1 MHRPLSLPASVR
13 RDAAALPE
21 QAVRAHD
28 LSPLTATAARVLIA
42 LLALAGAPA
51 HALQISRLTPQ
62 GEVARVRQVVAQ
74 FDAPAIRFGDPAAPA
89 PLAVQCDDPIA
100 GKGGGRWTS
109 DREWV
114 FDFQADLPP
123 GVHCKVQPISSFK
136 SASGASL
143 TGATSYTFNSG
154 GPFVQ
159 NIRPGTWERIDE
171 QQYFVL
177 RFNGATDMAS
187 LKAHAWCEVEGIGE
201 RVPLRLVDAAERA
214 QVIKTLHLDEAEKAA
229 PQAFAVVACNRTLP
243 AAAHVTM
250 VVDKGVSTP
259 GGTPSSAAKRFTWQ
273 VREPFTASFGCER
286 ENAQSACLPL
296 RPLVVVFSAPV
307 SRKMAS
313 AVTLRSPAG
322 AIPSSIDNSEDD
334 DGSADGKAPGKK
346 PDPDELVNRVSFAAP
361 FTENTRFTLT
371 VPASIT
377 DAAGRPL
384 SNADSFP
391 LQVATGAMPPLAKF
405 ASAPF
410 GILERHA
417 EPEDGPAHG
426 KALLPVTVRNIE
438 ASLQTSGAAAGQV
451 SDLQVQSDAEIIRWS
466 RMVQRYDDG
475 RVPRKQAAR
484 DIAGLLPKKLKDSD
498 GVETRSVSLL
508 NGVAGATRLQ
518 LPAPAGGGDPR
529 PFEVVGIP
537 LEPGFHVV
545 EIASPRL
552 GKALLDPDY
561 GDGRT
566 MFVRTSALV
575 TNLGV
580 HFKLGRENALA
591 WVTTLDKGEPVAG
604 AVVRV
609 ADCSGKEL
617 ASART
622 GADGIARFDGIP
634 TQAPRCGL
642 LNPPAKLTDEE
653 QGEYS
658 SSDSYRRAYFVSAR
672 TQASNPANGKAAG
685 EADKA
690 GDMAFTW
697 SDWMRG
703 IEPWRFNVPTSQ
715 SPRADVLAHTVF
727 DRTLFRAGETVSMK
741 HFVRNQTADGFALP
755 MEMPNQVVVTHVGSG
770 QQFVQHL
777 EWRKT
782 ATGGESSESSFVIPP
797 GARLGEYSVALRY
810 REPSAMKPSDTD
822 NADADGD
829 DGDAAATAPTA
840 DTGKTGTTPAGGR
853 PPVLQRFSGTVQS
866 GEFRVEEFRL
876 PVFAGSI
883 QPSVKGP
890 LVQPADLSAQVQIQ
904 YVNGGA
910 ASGLPV
916 NVSALVRNKQP
927 TFTDFDD
934 FNFAPPR
941 SPQPDTAQTSAAT
954 DPNDD
959 ESVAVDAPE
968 AGTDTRVIADKLAL
982 TLDKSGSGSVRIA
995 PLPASKQAR
1004 ELLLEASYSDP
1015 NGEVQT
1021 LHSSR
1026 MLWPAGVIAGVRTE
1040 GWVSLQNA
1048 AHVQALALD
1057 LDGKPRAGVALSV
1070 RAVLRTTTSSR
1081 KRMVGGFY
1089 TYDNRVQTQD
1099 LGEVCKGKSDAHGLL
1114 LCDAKLAQAGEVELT
1129 VTATDDAGRAS
1140 RAAQSVYVTR
1150 QGEMWFGGQ
1159 DHDRIDLLPE
1169 KKSYEPGETAV
1180 FQVRMPFRYATALV
1194 SVEREGILKTE
1205 VVQLNG
1211 EDPTVRVKVQPD
1223 WGPNV
1228 YVSVLALR
1236 GRLRDVPWYSFFT
1249 WGYKAPREWWTAFRF
1264 EGRDYV
1270 APTAL
1275 VDLSKPAFRFGM
1287 AEIRVAGKA
1296 HQLDVTVK
1304 ADKTDYQI
1312 RNVAHVTIHA
1322 SLPDGSPAANAEVA
1336 VAAVDQAL
1344 LELMPNTSWNLLEAM
1359 MQRRPWGVSTA
1370 TAQMEIVGRRHF
1382 GRKAVP
1388 AGGGGGHSAS
1398 RQLLDTLL
1406 LWKPSVQL
1414 DAQGNATVDVPLND
1428 ALTQFRI
1435 VAVADSGV
1443 GRFGTGQTTIRS
1455 TQDLQIISGLPPL
1468 VREGD
1473 SYRAQVTLRNTTT
1486 KPMKVEASAQAGAD
1500 KLPAQTVEIAP
1511 DSAREIAWNVTVPVA
1526 TGVENS
1532 VETGSGETALE
1543 WSISARETV
1552 SGSKAK
1558 DALKARQ
1565 RILAAVPITVQQGT
1579 LVQLDG
1585 DYSLDVAA
1593 PAGALKG
1600 TSSSPSSSTS
1610 EAAAPRGGI
1619 RLALQP
1625 RLAEGLPAVRRWFTH
1640 YPFICLEQKTS
1651 KAVGLADEALW
1662 QKVTAELPTYLDKD
1676 GLASYFPPRAGYA
1689 DRGSDTLTSYLL
1701 AATHEASALHPQFVI
1716 PEGPRDAML
1725 NGLTAFVE
1733 GRIQRNFWSPR
1744 RDLDVRKIAAI
1755 EALSRYGRAQGR
1767 MVGSVSITPN
1777 EWPTSAVIDWF
1788 SVLQRVKDVPQ
1799 REKRL
1804 AEAEQILRA
1813 RLSTQGTKL
1822 IFSTEKSDDWW
1833 WLMVNGDVNTARLIL
1848 AVLDDPAWK
1857 DDMGRLASGFIARQ
1871 QNGAWR
1877 TTNANLWGSLALEK
1891 FSAKF
1896 EATPVTGI
1904 TRATLGSATAQVD
1917 WSQVRRATPTD
1928 AEGAAH
1934 RGTLFGAPAAAG
1946 SWLNNTMQLPWP
1958 AGAAMLTVSPQPGS
1972 TGKPWLTIQ
1981 SLAAVPRTQA
1991 FSAGFRV
1998 QKTITPV
2005 QQAVPGHTTR
2015 GDVLRITLKV
2025 KADADMTWVVL
2036 SDPIPGGATILGGG
2050 LGRDSQIAIEQSSDK
2065 ATADE
2070 KETSAHLYDAALPAF
2085 EERSFE
2091 AWRGYYEFVP
2101 KGEFQV
2107 SYTVRLNNVG
2117 QFSLPPTRIEALYAP
2132 EMFGETPNAAVQV
2145 EAEK

>member
-1 MHRPLSLPASVR
+1 MHLLLLHFAKALPSGFDAGASSTR
-13 RDAAALPE
+13 AAAKG
-21 QAVRAHD
+21 
-28 LSPLTATAARVLIA
+28 ARSWIVLVLGG
-42 LLALAGAPA
+42 LLALASLPA
-51 HALQISRLTPQ
+51 AALQITRLTPQ
-62 GEVARVRQVVAQ
+62 GEVARIRQVVAK
-74 FDAPAIRFGDPAAPA
+74 FDAPAIRFGDPAAAA
-89 PLAVQCDDPIA
+89 PLAVQCDDPAA
-100 GKGGGRWTS
+100 GKGSGRWTG

-114 FDFQADLPP
+114 FDFEADLPP
-123 GVHCKVQPISSFK
+123 GVHCSVRSVSSFK
-136 SASGASL
+136 SASGALL

-154 GPFVQ
+154 GPLVQ
-159 NIRPGTWERIDE
+159 NVRPGTWERIDE

-177 RFNGATDMAS
+177 RFNGATDMPS

-201 RVPLRLVDAAERA
+201 QVPLRLIDPTQRA
-214 QVIKTLHLDEAEKAA
+214 QVLKALHLDKAEKAA

-243 AAAHVTM
+243 AAAHVTL
-250 VVDKGVSTP
+250 VVDKGVTTP

-273 VREPFTASFGCER
+273 VREPFTASFSCER

-296 RPLVVVFSAPV
+296 RPLTVVFSAPV
-307 SRKMAS
+307 TRKEA
-313 AVTLRSPAG
+313 AGIRLESPTGSLA
-322 AIPSSIDNSEDD
+322 SSIDNSEDD
-334 DGSADGKAPGKK
+334 ESTTDQAVATADKTAKKK
-346 PDPDELVNRVSFAAP
+346 PDPEQLVNRVSFAPPLA
-361 FTENTRFTLT
+361 ENTRFTLK
-371 VPASIT
+371 VPAT
-377 DAAGRPL
+377 TVDAAGRVL

-391 LQVATGAMPPLAKF
+391 LQVATGSMPPLAKF
-405 ASAPF
+405 ASSPF
-410 GILERHA
+410 GILESHA

-438 ASLQTSGAAAGQV
+438 ASLQPSGKAGAPAGQV
-451 SDLQVQSDAEIIRWS
+451 SDLTVQSDADIIRWS
-466 RMVQRYDDG
+466 RMVLRYDDSN
-475 RVPRKQAAR
+475 VPRKVAAR
-484 DIAGLLPKKLKDSD
+484 DIAGLLPKKLKDRE

-508 NGVAGATRLQ
+508 AAAAGAKRLQ
-518 LPAPAGGGDPR
+518 LPQPAGGGNPR

-537 LEPGFHVV
+537 LDPGYHVV

-566 MFVRTSALV
+566 MYVRTTALV

-591 WVTTLDKGEPVAG
+591 WVTTLDKGQPVEG
-604 AVVRV
+604 ALVRV
-609 ADCSGKEL
+609 ADCSGKQVAE
-617 ASART
+617 ART
-622 GADGIARFDGIP
+622 GADGIARFDNVP
-634 TQAPRCGL
+634 TQAPRCGA
-642 LNPPAKLTDEE
+642 LNPPPNASDSDDRDDY
-653 QGEYS
+653 QSG
-658 SSDSYRRAYFVSAR
+658 DSYRSAYFVSAR
-672 TQASNPANGKAAG
+672 TAPGKDG
-685 EADKA
+685 SA
-690 GDMAFTW
+690 GDMAFTG

-715 SPRADVLAHTVF
+715 SGRADVLAHTVF

-755 MEMPNQVVVTHVGSG
+755 MEMPNQMVVTHVGSG
-770 QQFVQHL
+770 QQFVQQL
-777 EWRKT
+777 VWRKT
-782 ATGGESSESSFVIPP
+782 ATGGKSAESSFVIPP
-797 GARLGEYSVALRY
+797 AAKLGEYSVALRY
-810 REPSAMKPSDTD
+810 REPSAMKPSD
-822 NADADGD
+822 ADD
-829 DGDAAATAPTA
+829 DDDAASTATAGA
-840 DTGKTGTTPAGGR
+840 IAGR

-883 QPSVKGP
+883 EPSVKGP
-890 LVQPADLSAQVQIQ
+890 LVQPADLSALVQIQ

-916 NVSALVRNKQP
+916 KVSALVRNKQP
-927 TFTDFDD
+927 AFADFDD
-934 FNFAPPR
+934 FNFSPPR
-941 SPQPDTAQTSAAT
+941 SPQADSAQAAASA
-954 DPNDD
+954 DGEGD
-959 ESVAVDAPE
+959 ETVTQEAPE
-968 AGTDTRVIADKLAL
+968 EGTDTRVIADKLAL
-982 TLDKSGSGSVRIA
+982 LLDKSGAGSVRIA
-995 PLPASKQAR
+995 PLPASQQPR

-1026 MLWPAGVIAGVRTE
+1026 MLWPAGVIAGVHTE
-1040 GWVSLQNA
+1040 GWVSLQHA

-1070 RAVLRTTTSSR
+1070 RAVARSTTSSR

-1089 TYDNRVQTQD
+1089 TYDNRTQTRD

-1114 LCDAKLAQAGEVELT
+1114 LCDAKLSQAGEVELT
-1129 VTATDDAGRAS
+1129 VTATDDAGRTS

-1205 VVQLNG
+1205 VVQLNDK
-1211 EDPTVRVKVQPD
+1211 DPTVRVKVEPD

-1236 GRLRDVPWYSFFT
+1236 GRLREVPWYSFFS

-1287 AEIRVAGKA
+1287 AEIRVAGMA
-1296 HQLDVTVK
+1296 HRLDVTVK
-1304 ADKTDYQI
+1304 ADKADYQV
-1312 RNVAHVTIHA
+1312 RGVAHVRIHA
-1322 SLPDGSPAANAEVA
+1322 SLTDGSPAANAEVA

-1344 LELMPNTSWNLLEAM
+1344 LGLMPNTSWNLLEAM
-1359 MQRRPWGVSTA
+1359 LQRRPWGVSTA

-1388 AGGGGGHSAS
+1388 AGGGGGHSAA

-1406 LWKPSVQL
+1406 LWKPAVQL

-1443 GRFGTGQTTIRS
+1443 GRFGTGDTTIRV

-1473 SYRAQVTLRNTTT
+1473 SYRAQVTLRNTTS
-1486 KPMKVEASAQAGAD
+1486 KPMKIEANAQAGAE
-1500 KLPAQTVEIAP
+1500 KLEAQMVEIAP
-1511 DSAREIAWNVTVPVA
+1511 DSAREIAWNVTAPVA
-1526 TGVENS
+1526 TGA
-1532 VETGSGETALE
+1532 ETGAADVSLE
-1543 WSISARETV
+1543 WTISARDTT
-1552 SGSKAK
+1552 SGAKAQ

-1565 RILAAVPITVQQGT
+1565 RVVPAVPVTVQQGT

-1585 DYSLDVAA
+1585 DYTLEVAA
-1593 PAGALKG
+1593 PAGALAI
-1600 TSSSPSSSTS
+1600 SPSAPT
-1610 EAAAPRGGI
+1610 PRGGI

-1625 RLAEGLPAVRRWFTH
+1625 RLAEGLPAVRRWFAH

-1651 KAVGLADEALW
+1651 KAVGLADGALW
-1662 QKVTAELPTYLDKD
+1662 QKVAAELPTYLDKD

-1689 DRGSDTLTSYLL
+1689 DRGSDTLTAYLL
-1701 AATHEASALHPQFVI
+1701 AATNEASALHPKFVL

-1744 RDLDVRKIAAI
+1744 RDLDVRKIAAL
-1755 EALSRYGRAQGR
+1755 EALSRYGRAEGR

-1788 SVLQRVKDVPQ
+1788 NVLKRVKDVPQ
-1799 REKRL
+1799 RDKRL

-1822 IFSTEKSDDWW
+1822 IFSTEQSDDWW

-1848 AVLDDPAWK
+1848 AVLDAPAWK

-1896 EATPVTGI
+1896 ESTPVTGV
-1904 TRATLGSATAQVD
+1904 TQATLGSAKAQVD
-1917 WSQVRRATPTD
+1917 WAQVRRATATD
-1928 AEGAAH
+1928 AGGTAH
-1934 RGTLFGAPAAAG
+1934 ANSLYGAPSAAG
-1946 SWLNNTMQLPWP
+1946 NWLNNTMQLPWP
-1958 AGAAMLTVSPQPGS
+1958 AGAGTLAVTPQPGS

-1981 SLAAVPRTQA
+1981 SLAAVPRVQP
-1991 FSAGFRV
+1991 FSAGYRV

-2005 QQAVPGHTTR
+2005 QQAVPGHYTR

-2025 KADADMTWVVL
+2025 RADADMTWVVL

-2050 LGRDSQIAIEQSSDK
+2050 LGRDSQIAIEQSSKK
-2065 ATADE
+2065 APADE
-2070 KETSAHLYDAALPAF
+2070 KDASANLYDAALPAF

-2101 KGEFQV
+2101 KGDFQV
-2107 SYTVRLNNVG
+2107 DYTVRLNNVG

-2145 EAEK
+2145 EAQK